1 MFAVKSG
8 AQSLSRLG
16 ARTKML
22 FLNKWSPGVK
32 QWSLRA
38 LNFPSW
44 SPGALQFFGRSPGAL
59 NPFGTLNSVEISEM
73 EDISRSKRSQE
84 QLGKKHSDLQK
95 MKSTRTRPTC

>member
-32 QWSLRA
+32 QWGLRA

-59 NPFGTLNSVEISEM
+59 NPFGTLNSIEISETV
-73 EDISRSKRSQE
+73 SYNGRYFKV
-84 QLGKKHSDLQK
+84 KKI
-95 MKSTRTRPTC
+95 TRTTWQKT